1 MQQGGYKVSD
11 MATHAQTRPVEV
23 SEGIKAYRQSP
34 AATDFSATPVLV
46 ASAELPDAG
55 RAVATADVLI
65 ATTADEAPQPNEM
78 LTPHYT
84 AQTAAVQSTVPLSE
98 VPANVQQM
106 LLSDTAH
113 TSQAQVLSASAI
125 SQPAD
130 ADDIEVH
137 VVQSSAAVP
146 LLAGQ
151 QGNVETVRSSNAS
164 QDQTR
169 NIPASPVL
177 QARSTAPDPFHMD
190 GTVHTI
196 TSGESSKL
204 PAASST

>member
-1 MQQGGYKVSD
+1 MRQGGYKVSD
-11 MATHAQTRPVEV
+11 MASHTQTNPVEI
-23 SEGIKAYRQSP
+23 SEAIKAYRQSP
-34 AATDFSATPVLV
+34 AVTDFSATHVLV
-46 ASAELPDAG
+46 ASREIPDASQT
-55 RAVATADVLI
+55 VATADVLS
-65 ATTADEAPQPNEM
+65 ATAANAAPQPAQM
-78 LTPHYT
+78 LTPQDT
-84 AQTAAVQSTVPLSE
+84 AQTAVVQSTVPLSE

-130 ADDIEVH
+130 ADDIEVQ
-137 VVQSSAAVP
+137 VNQSSAAVP
-146 LLAGQ
+146 LLASQ
-151 QGNVETVRSSNAS
+151 QGAVETVQSSNAS
-164 QDQTR
+164 QDQIC

-177 QARSTAPDPFHMD
+177 QNHLTAPDSFHMD

-204 PAASST
+204 PAGS

>member
-1 MQQGGYKVSD
+1 VQQGGYKVSD

-46 ASAELPDAG
+46 ASAEVPDAG
-55 RAVATADVLI
+55 QAVATADVLI
-65 ATTADEAPQPNEM
+65 ATTADEAPQPAEM

-84 AQTAAVQSTVPLSE
+84 AQTAAVQSTAPLSE

-106 LLSDTAH
+106 LLSDGDH
-113 TSQAQVLSASAI
+113 TNRPQVLSAPAI

-130 ADDIEVH
+130 ADGIEVH
-137 VVQSSAAVP
+137 VNQSSAAVP
-146 LLAGQ
+146 LLASQ
-151 QGNVETVRSSNAS
+151 QGTVGTVQSSTVNQS
-164 QDQTR
+164 QMR
-169 NIPASPVL
+169 NIPSSPVL
-177 QARSTAPDPFHMD
+177 QTRPTAPDSFHMD

-196 TSGESSKL
+196 TSGESCKL
-204 PAASST
+204 PAAS